1 VGALLLVILI
11 AGALAATSSPVVQS
25 FGGRLRRRWSKGV
38 MPPER

>member
-25 FGGRLRRRWSKGV
+25 FGGKLRRRWRKGV
-38 MPPER
+38 TPPER